1 LKTTQNPIQRIR
13 IRFKFVFILL
23 LCFSPLILC
32 ADDLSKAQDLE
43 REGRFDDARE
53 YYVRWLHDSKNS
65 GTASFGRILVHTL
78 RISGSLKDDL
88 LLVED
93 SLNKVL
99 LKEDKLVL
107 IETAL
112 VLAEL
117 TSDQE
122 KKKKYLDLLLEAQ
135 DDLPGRDSPALTRLV
150 FQDEVLSLRDL
161 GLGTSLSDLQ
171 KKNQYVMALR
181 NLEDEQI
188 LIWLDKVHN
197 EFPALLNEPDWLY
210 LVQQKLAQ
218 GGKEDQAQNYRQ
230 ILIDEFPQS
239 IERALLK
246 KQHISLLPNPQSL
259 LKDLSVFE
267 TVPVVDAE
275 VQKVLVQVGAF
286 QDYDNALQMKREIE
300 SRGEQCRIE
309 RDGNVHKV
317 IIISTN
323 ISETERVLESLGIK
337 WFRIPRIP

>member
-197 EFPALLNEPDWLY
+197 EFPALLTEPDWLY
-210 LVQQKLAQ
+210 
-218 GGKEDQAQNYRQ
+218 
-230 ILIDEFPQS
+230 
-239 IERALLK
+239 
-246 KQHISLLPNPQSL
+246 LLPNPQSL

-267 TVPVVDAE
+267 TVPAVDAE